1 MRGMIKNCIWDQHLE
16 AFSKPSQTSK
26 MEFFVKIA
34 AGILWEGI
42 SLDNQE

>member
-26 MEFFVKIA
+26 MEFFFLFA